1 MKKTEWKSFI
11 KFPRTL
17 IESPDFSDL
26 SVEAKVLLALIL
38 DRYGVSEINAER
50 FTDKKGNLYV
60 IYTIEEI
67 SEKLGCS
74 HRTAS
79 KILKEL
85 QNDGLIKKYRDE
97 CGKPQKII
105 LTEKA
110 SQLKSED
117 FNKDKKSAYRSEKIA
132 PDKYKKYTSVSKENE
147 LTEVSDLSFNY
158 NNNSNNKFSNN
169 KSSIIGFEKTE
180 DEIREQIEYDCI
192 VCDENRELLDEIVM
206 IISDVMSGTSPTVRV
221 GRDDMPRGLAVSR
234 FCRLD
239 AEHILYVLSGIGRST
254 KKINNIKAYLT
265 TMLYNAPATMEA
277 EAAALFARHYG

>member
-11 KFPRTL
+11 KFPRAL
-17 IESPDFSDL
+17 IESPEFSDL

-50 FTDKKGNLYV
+50 FTDERGIFV
-60 IYTIEEI
+60 IFTINKICEN
-67 SEKLGCS
+67 LGCGKTKALQLL
-74 HRTAS
+74 R
-79 KILKEL
+79 ILEDK
-85 QNDGLIKKYRDE
+85 GLIFRIRGNN
-97 CGKPQKII
+97 CKPSRIYITRLFFDSLKNEPVKR
-105 LTEKA
+105 EK
-110 SQLKSED
+110 QTPRGSE
-117 FNKDKKSAYRSEKIA
+117 NKPRE
-132 PDKYKKYTSVSKENE
+132 VSKA
-147 LTEVSDLSFNY
+147 VVNY
-158 NNNSNNKFSNN
+158 NNKSNNKFSNN

-192 VCDENRELLDEIVM
+192 VCDENRKLLDEIVM
-206 IISDVMSGTSPTVRV
+206 IISDVLSGTSPTVRV

-239 AEHILYVLSGIGRST
+239 AEHILYVLSGIGRNT

-277 EAAALFARHYG
+277 EAAALFARNHG